1 MKIVIIKLL
10 SIKVAMRKK
19 RVKKKIIRRER
30 KMKNYNVISN

>member
-10 SIKVAMRKK
+10 SIKVGMRKK